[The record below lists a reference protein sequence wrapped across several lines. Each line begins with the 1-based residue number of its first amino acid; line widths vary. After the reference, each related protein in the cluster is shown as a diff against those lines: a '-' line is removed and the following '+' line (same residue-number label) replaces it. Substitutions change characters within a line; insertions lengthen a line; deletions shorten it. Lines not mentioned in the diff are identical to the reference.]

1 MEIEY
6 KKNIERA
13 LLLHGVFVLL
23 FLLVVSFFSS
33 GDLFLS
39 LGAAL
44 GVVYAKLTLWLF
56 YSVVRSLVSETQ
68 KNLLAFVLIPLKL
81 PIVLLVLY
89 GLYLMNSQLVL
100 GFVVGLGVLVTAPLS
115 AAFQSQDH

>member
-6 KKNIERA
+6 KKNIEHA
-13 LLLHGVFVLL
+13 LLLHGVFVIL
-23 FLLVVSFFSS
+23 FLLIVSFFSS
-33 GDLFLS
+33 GDLFLG

-89 GLYLMNSQLVL
+89 GLYLMHSQLVL

-115 AAFQSQDH
+115 AAFQGQDH